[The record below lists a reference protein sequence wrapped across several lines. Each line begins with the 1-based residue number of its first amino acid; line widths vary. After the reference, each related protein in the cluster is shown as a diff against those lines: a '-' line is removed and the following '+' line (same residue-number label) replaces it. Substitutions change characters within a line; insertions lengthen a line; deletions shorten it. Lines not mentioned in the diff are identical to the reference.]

1 VDLLVEIATVH
12 VRVWQHFVRDAED
25 IVRPFAVIL
34 PAVFGLVL
42 LPICCAAFAQEPQV
56 VDGIAAIVNG
66 EVITYSQVRSLSEPR
81 EKQLQTQYTGAEL
94 QKQLKAT
101 RELALKDLIDR
112 QLVLQ
117 AFKKEKYEIPDHFVD
132 ERMHEI
138 IRQNFGG
145 DRNTFIKTLEA
156 QNYTLGEFKQK
167 EMEQMIV
174 QAMRSHNV
182 KTKNIISPTKV
193 DDYYKKHRDEFTTKE
208 QIKLRMIMIP
218 GQKDTATA
226 PAQKALAEEVLGRL
240 AAGAEFD
247 RTAQIYSED
256 STRDNGG
263 DWGWIE
269 RNTLAAPLEKIAFNM
284 PLGRISNIIEY
295 AGNYYILKVEDK
307 HGGTTKSLVEVRPD
321 IEKKLIQQEAQ
332 QIQERWIASLREK
345 AYIKTF

>member
-1 VDLLVEIATVH
+1 MRYLA
-12 VRVWQHFVRDAED
+12 
-25 IVRPFAVIL
+25 RPFAVALLTIC
-34 PAVFGLVL
+34 GLVL
-42 LPICCAAFAQEPQV
+42 LPICCAALAQEPLE
-56 VDGIAAIVNG
+56 VDGIAAVVNG
-66 EVITYSQVRSLSEPR
+66 EVITISQVRSLSAPR
-81 EKQLQTQYTGAEL
+81 EKQLRTQFTGEEL
-94 QKQLKAT
+94 EKQLKAA

-117 AFKKEKYEIPDHFVD
+117 AFKKEKFDIPDHFID

-138 IRQNFGG
+138 IRENFGG

-156 QNYTLGEFKQK
+156 QNYTLDEFKHK

-182 KTKNIISPTKV
+182 KTKNIISPTKIEE
-193 DDYYKKHRDEFTTKE
+193 YYRKHRDEFTSKE
-208 QIKLRMIMIP
+208 TIKLRMIMIS

-226 PAQKALAEEVLGRL
+226 PSQKALAEEVLGRL
-240 AAGAEFD
+240 ASGEDFD
-247 RTAQIYSED
+247 RTAQVYSED

-269 RNTLAAPLEKIAFNM
+269 RKTLAEPLEKFAFNM
-284 PLGRISNIIEY
+284 PVGRVSNIIDY

-307 HGGTTKSLVEVRPD
+307 QGGTTKSLAEVRAD
-321 IEKKLIQQEAQ
+321 IEKKLVQEEAQ

>member
-1 VDLLVEIATVH
+1 MRDL
-12 VRVWQHFVRDAED
+12 
-25 IVRPFAVIL
+25 VRPFAVVL
-34 PAVFGLVL
+34 PAVCALVL
-42 LPICCAAFAQEPQV
+42 LPICGGAFAQEPMV

-66 EVITYSQVRSLSEPR
+66 NVITISQVRALSAPR
-81 EKQLQTQYTGAEL
+81 EKQLRTQFTGQEL
-94 QKQLKAT
+94 EKQLKTT

-112 QLVLQ
+112 QLVIE

-132 ERMHEI
+132 LRMHEI
-138 IRQNFGG
+138 IRENFGG

-193 DDYYKKHRDEFTTKE
+193 DDYYRKHRDQFTSKE
-208 QIKLRMIMIP
+208 TIKLRMIMIP

-240 AAGAEFD
+240 ASGAEFD
-247 RTAQIYSED
+247 RTAQVYSED

-269 RNTLAAPLEKIAFNM
+269 RKTLAEPLEKFAFNM
-284 PLGRISNIIEY
+284 PVGRISNIIDY

-307 HGGTTKSLVEVRPD
+307 HGGTTKSLNEVRAD
-321 IEKKLIQQEAQ
+321 IEKKLVQEEAQ
-332 QIQERWIASLREK
+332 QIQERWLASLRQK
-345 AYIKTF
+345 AFIKTF

>member
-1 VDLLVEIATVH
+1 MRHLA
-12 VRVWQHFVRDAED
+12 
-25 IVRPFAVIL
+25 RPFAVALLTIC
-34 PAVFGLVL
+34 GLVL
-42 LPICCAAFAQEPQV
+42 LPICCAAFAQEPV
-56 VDGIAAIVNG
+56 EVDGIAAVVNG
-66 EVITYSQVRSLSEPR
+66 DVITISQVQSLSAPR
-81 EKQLQTQYTGAEL
+81 VKQLRAQFTGEEL
-94 QKQLKAT
+94 EKQLKAAQ
-101 RELALKDLIDR
+101 ELALKDLIDR

-117 AFKKEKYEIPDHFVD
+117 AFKKEKYEIPDHIVE
-132 ERMHEI
+132 ERVHEI

-182 KTKNIISPTKV
+182 KTKNIISPTKIE
-193 DDYYKKHRDEFTTKE
+193 DYYRKHRDEFTSKE
-208 QIKLRMIMIP
+208 TIKLRMIMIP

-240 AAGAEFD
+240 AGGAEFD
-247 RTAQIYSED
+247 RTAQVYSED

-269 RNTLAAPLEKIAFNM
+269 HNTLAGPLEKVAFNM
-284 PLGRISNIIEY
+284 PVGRISNIIDY

-307 HGGTTKSLVEVRPD
+307 QGGTTKSLAEVRAD
-321 IEKKLIQQEAQ
+321 IEKKLIQEEAQ

>member
-1 VDLLVEIATVH
+1 MKYLA
-12 VRVWQHFVRDAED
+12 
-25 IVRPFAVIL
+25 RPFAVAL
-34 PAVFGLVL
+34 LTVCGLVL
-42 LPICCAAFAQEPQV
+42 LPICCAAFAQQPQE

-66 EVITYSQVRSLSEPR
+66 DVITISQVRSLSQPR
-81 EKQLQTQYTGAEL
+81 VKQLRTQYTGQEL
-94 QKQLKAT
+94 EKQLKAT
-101 RELALKDLIDR
+101 WEAALKDLIDR

-117 AFKKEKYEIPDHFVD
+117 AFKKEKYEIPDHFVE

-138 IRQNFGG
+138 IRDNFGG
-145 DRNTFIKTLEA
+145 DRTTFIKTLEA
-156 QNYTLGEFKQK
+156 QNYTLGEFRQK
-167 EMEQMIV
+167 EMQQMIV

-193 DDYYKKHRDEFTTKE
+193 DDYYRKHREEFTSKE
-208 QIKLRMIMIP
+208 TIKLRMIMIP

-226 PAQKALAEEVLGRL
+226 PAQKALAEEVLGKL
-240 AAGAEFD
+240 AGGAEFD
-247 RTAQIYSED
+247 QTAQIYSED

-269 RNTLAAPLEKIAFNM
+269 HNTLAGPLEKIAFNM
-284 PLGRISNIIEY
+284 PVGRISNIIDY

-307 HGGTTKSLVEVRPD
+307 QGGTTKSLAEVRSD
-321 IEKKLIQQEAQ
+321 IEKKLIQEEAQ